1 MTVGLQ
7 NAKSMGRPYVVCCA
21 APGSGKSAFF
31 DEFLKNPSLF
41 EERVNNP
48 GASPVNRVVPLSV
61 TFNLNTSF
69 LDEIEKDRDGYIL
82 DVKTTLLCRLIYK

>member
-1 MTVGLQ
+1 MTFGLQ
-7 NAKSMGRPYVVCCA
+7 NAKSSGRPYAVCAA

-41 EERVNNP
+41 EERVNKP

-61 TFNLNTSF
+61 TFNFNTSF

>member
-41 EERVNNP
+41 EERVNKP

-61 TFNLNTSF
+61 TLNLRTCIMPS
-69 LDEIEKDRDGYIL
+69 IEKDRDGRIL
-82 DVKTTLLCRLIYK
+82 NVKTTLLCRLIYK